1 MKKILL
7 LLISFILLLS
17 LVACN
22 DGDGTNNSGG
32 DPSGTS
38 STVLNEAEWDQ
49 MISDDMLAN
58 YTVIME
64 GNMSVTTNGKEEG
77 TSDVKQKTKVAND
90 KLSME
95 IFAGDQSVDT
105 MVIDGDLAK
114 AQMTQTSQL
123 FKTLMA
129 EYDNFTY
136 DADKKI
142 YKVTES
148 VTIDTVLKGFGYQ
161 DEGAVREFDVPTVIV
176 MRDAEITVSED
187 GKLVSFVCDYS
198 QSMTMTDGDEVV
210 TSGVVTWSFSD
221 FGTTVIEEN

>member
-7 LLISFILLLS
+7 LLISVILLLS
-17 LVACN
+17 VVACN
-22 DGDGTNNSGG
+22 DGDGNNNSEG
-32 DPSGTS
+32 DPSDVEG
-38 STVLNEAEWDQ
+38 VLKESEWDQ
-49 MISDDMLAN
+49 LLSDDMLAN

-64 GNMSVTTNGKEEG
+64 GNMSVTTNGKDEG
-77 TSDVKQKTKVAND
+77 TSDVKQKTKVANG

-95 IFAGDQSVDT
+95 IFAGDQSIDT

-148 VTIDTVLKGFGYQ
+148 VTIDTVLKGFGYE
-161 DEGAVREFDVPTVIV
+161 DGGAIREFDVPTVIV

-187 GKLVSFVCDYS
+187 GELVSFVCDYS
-198 QSMTMTDGDEVV
+198 QSMSMTDGDEVV
-210 TSGVVTWSFSD
+210 TSGNVTWSFSD
-221 FGTTVIEEN
+221 FGTTVIEDN